1 MFSPHRWPVVHGTRY
16 ETIVGRLLRGGA
28 LQQVVLY
35 GKPLLH
41 HAASRGHL
49 AVVDT
54 LISIYPHPETWHMF
68 LMGCAAPS
76 TLTTYLAAPSSR
88 PRIHLPRIYVDRV
101 MNLIWSFLHKP
112 RYVADLNEVDSSGRT
127 ALHLADNAGHVGVS
141 ALLRENG
148 ASLG

>member
-1 MFSPHRWPVVHGTRY
+1 M
-16 ETIVGRLLRGGA
+16 GRLLRGGA
-28 LQQVVLY
+28 LQRVVVY

-41 HAASRGHL
+41 HATSRGHL

-54 LISIYPHPETWHMF
+54 LISIYPHPESWHMF

-76 TLTTYLAAPSSR
+76 TLTAYLAAPSSR
-88 PRIHLPRIYVDRV
+88 PRIHLPRIYVDQV
-101 MNLIWSFLHKP
+101 MHLIWSFLHKP
-112 RYVADLNEVDSSGRT
+112 RYVADLNEVDSSGWT
-127 ALHLADNAGHVGVS
+127 ALQVADDAGHVGVS